1 MRAVAARSHRKPNHD
16 PPKQKLANPS
26 SRATSSCNPGRGPC
40 SPDIDNWATKIGQ
53 EHCGGS
59 IWLCKT
65 CHDNK
70 QKRVNFSINANDINV
85 HYSQQTEWDC
95 LTIDKVSISRQA
107 GPAFASRNL
116 MVALGASSANMA
128 QMPLPAQNGW
138 RERGTNMF
146 ESSPSQPLLLQG
158 TRGTLEIYGHP
169 MNSTRRRRV
178 QELIGLQCA
187 ASLSNGVLQR
197 LCLS

>member
-107 GPAFASRNL
+107 GSCICKSQFDGGIGGIVCKHGPNASTCTKWL
-116 MVALGASSANMA
+116 
-128 QMPLPAQNGW
+128 
-138 RERGTNMF
+138 ERTWY
-146 ESSPSQPLLLQG
+146 Q
-158 TRGTLEIYGHP
+158 H
-169 MNSTRRRRV
+169 V
-178 QELIGLQCA
+178 
-187 ASLSNGVLQR
+187 
-197 LCLS
+197 